1 METAILSGI
10 GLSVFFWGV
19 FYPHPYGIVIAIGL
33 ALPLIAIVIAILS
46 LGYYRFSGGFSDGRP
61 NLTGLF
67 VVPGMMVMIRATV
80 DMQIIDWRLALALAF
95 FVACSLTLAAAATD
109 RGLRRSASTIACLLL
124 LNLAYGYGGVVEVN
138 ELLDHSQP
146 SIYQATV
153 TGKYASGG
161 SRSPRTWNVEVT
173 PWGPHHDSN
182 PVRTAQS
189 LYQGVNAGDTICVI
203 SRPGAFG
210 LEWFFARKCG

>member
-1 METAILSGI
+1 VETAILSGI
-10 GLSVFFWGV
+10 GISVFFWGV
-19 FYPHPYGIVIAIGL
+19 FYPHFYGIVIAIGL
-33 ALPLIAIVIAILS
+33 ALPLIAILS
-46 LGYYRFSGGFSDGRP
+46 LGYYRFSGGSSDGRP

-67 VVPGMMVMIRATV
+67 VVSGDDV
-80 DMQIIDWRLALALAF
+80 DDTGYGRHADHRLETGPRLSI

-109 RGLRRSASTIACLLL
+109 RGLRRSVSTIACLLL

-146 SIYQATV
+146 SIYQAIV

-173 PWGPHHDSN
+173 PWGPRHDSN
-182 PVRTAQS
+182 PVGTAQS

-203 SRPGAFG
+203 SRPGALG